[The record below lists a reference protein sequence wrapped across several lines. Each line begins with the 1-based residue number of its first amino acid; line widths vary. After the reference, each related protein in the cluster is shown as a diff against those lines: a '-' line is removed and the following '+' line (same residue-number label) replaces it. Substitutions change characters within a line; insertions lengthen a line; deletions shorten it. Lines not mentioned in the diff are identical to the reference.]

1 MPVLDLGDDPSQV
14 PRARHWVL
22 EHCARSGMGEDGR
35 FAVELVT
42 SELVGNAYQHGR
54 PPVRV
59 EVQEAEDATDVAPD
73 DLQGGAHGGRATF
86 VLRVTDH
93 GTGAPAVRD
102 ADDDALGGRG
112 LALVEMLA
120 AAWGVE
126 HPASGP
132 GTTVWCR
139 LAG

>member
-14 PRARHWVL
+14 PHARHWVL
-22 EHCARSGMGEDGR
+22 EHCARIGLGEDGR

-42 SELVGNAYQHGR
+42 SELVANAYQHGR

-59 EVQEAEDATDVAPD
+59 EVRGAD
-73 DLQGGAHGGRATF
+73 DEPEGGRRGVQDGGGAPL

-112 LALVEMLA
+112 LALVETLT

-126 HPASGP
+126 HAAAGP
-132 GTTVWCR
+132 GKTVWCR
-139 LAG
+139 LSG

>member
-22 EHCARSGMGEDGR
+22 EHCARRGMGEDGR

-42 SELVGNAYQHGR
+42 SELVANAYQHGR

-59 EVQEAEDATDVAPD
+59 EVRGADDAPD
-73 DLQGGAHGGRATF
+73 GTGDGAHGGEATF

-112 LALVEMLA
+112 LALVETLT

-126 HPASGP
+126 RPAAGP